1 MRTQPKPPLVSESNE
16 FEVQPSASGGPLP
29 NFLRRVR
36 EVSSSLVVSKYDDD
50 EDGEFDDDEFGEDEA
65 NVLRGLLSYRGT
77 PVSASRTL
85 QRQLVPGSER
95 SRRRRNA
102 PRSAPVAFPGFDA
115 SAPPSPAAPN
125 GDLMSAVHE
134 LRAEMTRMRG
144 ELERLQKVP
153 HVDDLPAP
161 PPPPPPTT
169 VHVRGDEDHELRAEM
184 MRMRGELER
193 VQKVPDVDDLPAPP
207 QNPSQVASRARRTQA
222 SIESSALRSRLA
234 KHREELESLLD
245 EHSDL
250 VELGITSPASV
261 PNGTLTPTRLARASA
276 NRAMH
281 ESASLRQAAQS
292 KSHDLDGADVPHGR
306 PPRPRS
312 FQNDALDPSSPDFR
326 KALASWGLS
335 S

>member
-1 MRTQPKPPLVSESNE
+1 
-16 FEVQPSASGGPLP
+16 
-29 NFLRRVR
+29 
-36 EVSSSLVVSKYDDD
+36 
-50 EDGEFDDDEFGEDEA
+50 
-65 NVLRGLLSYRGT
+65 
-77 PVSASRTL
+77 
-85 QRQLVPGSER
+85 
-95 SRRRRNA
+95 
-102 PRSAPVAFPGFDA
+102 
-115 SAPPSPAAPN
+115 
-125 GDLMSAVHE
+125 MSAV
-134 LRAEMTRMRG
+134 
-144 ELERLQKVP
+144 
-153 HVDDLPAP
+153 
-161 PPPPPPTT
+161 
-169 VHVRGDEDHELRAEM
+169 HELRAEM

-193 VQKVPDVDDLPAPP
+193 LQKVPDVDDLPAPP
-207 QNPSQVASRARRTQA
+207 QDPSQVASRARRTQA